1 MEIKVEDFFVLIS
14 IFEKYYKSNFPI
26 EEAISMCNLKSQLDI
41 AYLQIQEEYKN
52 IFNQYNISN
61 LENINDS
68 IKELSEEQQ
77 KLLQK
82 DLDDFSKKLFDIQ
95 INTISLKIKNLK
107 GFIISP
113 LDIEILSPIINF
125 I

>member
-26 EEAISMCNLKSQLDI
+26 EEAISMYNLKSQLDI

-95 INTISLKIKNLK
+95 INPVSLKIKNLK

>member
-26 EEAISMCNLKSQLDI
+26 EEAISMRNLKSQLDI

-52 IFNQYNISN
+52 ILNQYNISN
-61 LENINDS
+61 LENINDN

-95 INTISLKIKNLK
+95 INTVSLKIKNLK

>member
-1 MEIKVEDFFVLIS
+1 
-14 IFEKYYKSNFPI
+14 
-26 EEAISMCNLKSQLDI
+26 MCNLKSQLDI
-41 AYLQIQEEYKN
+41 AYLQIHEEYKN
-52 IFNQYNISN
+52 ILNQYNISN
-61 LENINDS
+61 LENINDN

>member
-1 MEIKVEDFFVLIS
+1 MEIKVKDFFVLIS

-52 IFNQYNISN
+52 ILNQYNISN
-61 LENINDS
+61 LENIDND
-68 IKELSEEQQ
+68 INELSEEQQ
-77 KLLQK
+77 QLLKK
-82 DLDDFSKKLFDIQ
+82 DLDVFSNKSFDIQ
-95 INTISLKIKNLK
+95 INIISLKVKNLK